1 MAKNSLKNE
10 KFYKAKSDE
19 GYGLEKFDNFYS
31 GISRAINKR
40 KKMDSCWSPLNS
52 PVSYKRQILQ
62 DKA

>member
-40 KKMDSCWSPLNS
+40 KKIDSCWSPLKLS
-52 PVSYKRQILQ
+52 SVVQKTDSSR
-62 DKA
+62 